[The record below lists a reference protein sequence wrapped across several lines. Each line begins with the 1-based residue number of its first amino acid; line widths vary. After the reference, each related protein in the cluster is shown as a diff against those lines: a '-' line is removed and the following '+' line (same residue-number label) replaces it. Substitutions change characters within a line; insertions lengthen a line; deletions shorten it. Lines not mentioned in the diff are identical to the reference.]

1 MSKIEEKMGESVK
14 IELDYES
21 TEKLRSRIWR
31 YRDTWGKELHRS
43 DLVYCPLKAYCRLT
57 GIEAKPRE
65 KVVESWIVG
74 TAIHEVIQ
82 RAFKEK
88 EIKVSNGVIEAHL
101 DTRYRGCPLE
111 IKTTVLTISRP
122 SEIPDEYI
130 QQLIYGMI
138 LEGKRTGYLLT
149 LDIVNK
155 TILVWKVRLTTT
167 EWEDWRDRMIVERS
181 KILEAV
187 QSRNPFILKPQIGEC
202 STCPYCY
209 PDGCPLAKGIE
220 GLCRP

>member
-1 MSKIEEKMGESVK
+1 MK

-31 YRDTWGKELHRS
+31 HRDTWGKELHRS

-57 GIEAKPRE
+57 GVEAKPRE
-65 KVVESWIVG
+65 KTVEAWIVG

-101 DTRYRGCPLE
+101 DTRYRRCPLE
-111 IKTTVLTISRP
+111 IKTTTLSILRP

-130 QQLIYGMI
+130 QQLIFGMV

-155 TILVWKVRLTTT
+155 TMLVWKVKLTTT
-167 EWEDWRDRMIVERS
+167 EWEEWRDRMIVRRS

-187 QSRNPFILKPQIGEC
+187 ERRDPSMLEPKISEC
-202 STCPYCY
+202 PDCPYNY
-209 PDGCPLAKGIE
+209 RGGCPLATELIDV
-220 GLCRP
+220 LRQS